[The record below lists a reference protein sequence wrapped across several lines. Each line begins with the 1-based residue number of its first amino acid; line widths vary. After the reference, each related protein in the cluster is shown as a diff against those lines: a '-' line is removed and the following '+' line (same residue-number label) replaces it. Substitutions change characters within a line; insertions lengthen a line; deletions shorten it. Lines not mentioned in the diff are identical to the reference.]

1 MPLTPDEE
9 RMRGVTACFTG
20 HRQLENKQLPALS
33 MRLDSVLQRLYALGY
48 RRFLC
53 GGARGFDQL
62 AAERVLALR
71 EACPGI
77 RLVMALPCATQSR
90 SWPESDCRRYERILC
105 QADETHV
112 LSPVYY
118 QGCMMVR
125 NRYMVDRSSFCV
137 CYLTHMKGGTVS
149 TAVYAS
155 KENVPLINIAMEDA
169 CAAFVRE
176 GLSAF

>member
-1 MPLTPDEE
+1 MPLTPEEE
-9 RMRGVTACFTG
+9 RMRGITACFTG
-20 HRQLENKQLPALS
+20 HRQLEDSRLPALV
-33 MRLDSVLQRLYALGY
+33 MRLDSVLHRLYGLGY
-48 RRFLC
+48 RRFLS

-71 EACPGI
+71 GSCPDAQLI
-77 RLVMALPCATQSR
+77 MALPCATQSR
-90 SWPESDCRRYERILC
+90 SWPDADCRRYERILC

-112 LSPVYY
+112 LSPIYY

-125 NRYMVDRSSFCV
+125 NRYMVDRASFCV

-169 CAAFVRE
+169 CAAFVRD
-176 GLSAF
+176 GLSVF

>member
-1 MPLTPDEE
+1 MPLTPEEE
-9 RMRGVTACFTG
+9 RMRGITACFTG
-20 HRQLENKQLPALS
+20 HRQLEDSRLPALV
-33 MRLDSVLQRLYALGY
+33 MRLDSVLHRLYGLGY
-48 RRFLC
+48 RRFLS

-71 EACPGI
+71 GSCPDAQLI
-77 RLVMALPCATQSR
+77 MALPCATQSR
-90 SWPESDCRRYERILC
+90 SWPDADCRRYERILC

-125 NRYMVDRSSFCV
+125 NRYMVDRASFCV

-169 CAAFVRE
+169 CAAFFRE

>member
-1 MPLTPDEE
+1 MPLTPQEDHL
-9 RMRGVTACFTG
+9 RGITACFTG
-20 HRQLENKQLPALS
+20 HRQLENRRLPALV
-33 MRLDSVLQRLYALGY
+33 MRLDSVLRRLYSLGY

-53 GGARGFDQL
+53 EGARGFDQL
-62 AAERVLALR
+62 AAERVLELR
-71 EACPGI
+71 KTFPDV

-90 SWPESDCRRYERILC
+90 SWPAADCLRYERILC

-112 LSPVYY
+112 LSPDYY

-125 NRYMVDRSSFCV
+125 NRYMVDRASFCV

-149 TAVYAS
+149 TVGYAS
-155 KENVPLINIAMEDA
+155 KENIPLLNIAMEDV
-169 CAAFVRE
+169 CAALVKD

>member
-1 MPLTPDEE
+1 MPLTPEEE
-9 RMRGVTACFTG
+9 RMRGITACFTG
-20 HRQLENKQLPALS
+20 HRQLEDSRLPALV
-33 MRLDSVLQRLYALGY
+33 MRLDSVLHRLYGLGY
-48 RRFLC
+48 RRFLS

-71 EACPGI
+71 GSCPDAQLI
-77 RLVMALPCATQSR
+77 MALPCATQSR
-90 SWPESDCRRYERILC
+90 SWPDADCRRYERILC

-112 LSPVYY
+112 LSPIYY

-125 NRYMVDRSSFCV
+125 NRYMVDRASFCV

-169 CAAFVRE
+169 CAAFFRE